1 MYRYRSGLRFLSFT
15 STIGKT
21 KWDPTVSLELNHP
34 TLFLLEKCGSRDH
47 FKQILG
53 QMMRS
58 NLIGQTFP
66 MSRLISY
73 SSTSDPEN
81 LDMAILLFTHF
92 TPNPN
97 LYIYNTM
104 ISALSFS
111 FGQAF
116 PVYNSILRS
125 CIWPDKHTLLYLLK
139 GSNHISE
146 AMQIHCHAVVL
157 GLVSY
162 GYLQNSLMKI
172 YIENGQIRLA
182 EKLFLCKQSPDV
194 ASFNIMI
201 VGYAKKGCTLEAIKL
216 FYKMMNSGLEPDE
229 FTALGLLVC
238 CGQLADVQLGKS
250 VHAWMERRKK
260 VSSSNM
266 ILGNALLDMYVK
278 CKELQLARRTFDALE
293 VKDAVSWNTIMSGL
307 AKVGQLESAR
317 TLFNHMPNRDIIS
330 WNSLIA
336 GYAQNGDYVMMREL
350 FINMILDHV
359 KPDNIT
365 LINLV
370 SAAAEIG
377 AIDQGRWIHGVV
389 VRMGTMMDEFLGS
402 VLIDMYCKCGSIER
416 ALTVF
421 REVREKDVTVWTT
434 MITGL
439 AFHGH
444 GRKALELFSEMHGEV
459 TPNGVTFV
467 AVLTA
472 CSHCGIVDEGLEL
485 FNSMKENYGIEP
497 RIEHYGCLV
506 DLFAR
511 SGRLAQAKD
520 VIEKMPMA
528 PSRSI
533 WGAILSACRTHGN
546 LEMAE
551 IASREL
557 LKLEPEKEGGY
568 VLLSNIYAATKKWS
582 YSDKI
587 RDIMESRGVKK
598 TAGRSSV
605 VVDGIN
611 HDFVAADKQHP
622 RWLDIQ
628 STLISLNSE
637 MRLAADF
644 SVKFILR
651 FLEVS

>member
-1 MYRYRSGLRFLSFT
+1 MEYHHVGA
-15 STIGKT
+15 
-21 KWDPTVSLELNHP
+21 
-34 TLFLLEKCGSRDH
+34 C
-47 FKQILG
+47 
-53 QMMRS
+53 
-58 NLIGQTFP
+58 
-66 MSRLISY
+66 
-73 SSTSDPEN
+73 
-81 LDMAILLFTHF
+81 
-92 TPNPN
+92 
-97 LYIYNTM
+97 
-104 ISALSFS
+104 
-111 FGQAF
+111 QA
-116 PVYNSILRS
+116 
-125 CIWPDKHTLLYLLK
+125 
-139 GSNHISE
+139 
-146 AMQIHCHAVVL
+146 
-157 GLVSY
+157 
-162 GYLQNSLMKI
+162 
-172 YIENGQIRLA
+172 
-182 EKLFLCKQSPDV
+182 
-194 ASFNIMI
+194 
-201 VGYAKKGCTLEAIKL
+201 
-216 FYKMMNSGLEPDE
+216 
-229 FTALGLLVC
+229 
-238 CGQLADVQLGKS
+238 
-250 VHAWMERRKK
+250 
-260 VSSSNM
+260 
-266 ILGNALLDMYVK
+266 
-278 CKELQLARRTFDALE
+278 E
-293 VKDAVSWNTIMSGL
+293 V
-307 AKVGQLESAR
+307 
-317 TLFNHMPNRDIIS
+317 
-330 WNSLIA
+330 
-336 GYAQNGDYVMMREL
+336 
-350 FINMILDHV
+350 
-359 KPDNIT
+359 
-365 LINLV
+365 
-370 SAAAEIG
+370 G

-459 TPNGVTFV
+459 TPNEVTFV

-472 CSHCGIVDEGLEL
+472 CSHCGLVDEGLEL

-533 WGAILSACRTHGN
+533 WGAILSSCRTHGN

-598 TAGRSSV
+598 TAGCSSV